1 MVATPALNKPKIMP
15 DLPPQ
20 VAMLQMIGGMR
31 ISRCLY
37 VAAVLGIAD
46 RLVDAPQTS
55 EELAQVTETH
65 APSLYRVLRSL
76 ASVGGLF

>member
-1 MVATPALNKPKIMP
+1 VALRIHLVISHPQPLDLSKKMVATTALNKPKVMP

-20 VAMLQMIGGMR
+20 VAMLQMIGGLR

-46 RLVDAPQTS
+46 RLVDAPQTA
-55 EELAQVTETH
+55 E
-65 APSLYRVLRSL
+65 
-76 ASVGGLF
+76 

>member
-1 MVATPALNKPKIMP
+1 MVATTALNKPKVMP

-20 VAMLQMIGGMR
+20 VAMLQMIGGLR

-46 RLVDAPQTS
+46 RLVDAPQTA
-55 EELAQVTETH
+55 E
-65 APSLYRVLRSL
+65 
-76 ASVGGLF
+76 